1 MIGRVFLRVVV
12 GGKWL
17 LALWMLI
24 GTTVVWPQAVVAPA
38 ANLAGDWQG
47 TLHGTSDLRV
57 VFRFSKGTNGVWR
70 ALVYSLDQKPDPM
83 SIPVVDVQGDL
94 VSFQASY
101 LSGSYSGKLSADE
114 GSMTGTW
121 APDGTPAGRP
131 APPDSV
137 KTPGKQVLTL
147 LRATKATGWDLPP
160 DRLPASMPANADPSF
175 EVTTI
180 KPHDMNQPG
189 DGYRWRDA
197 RKFSATMPVRWLVE
211 YVYGIHDKQL
221 IGAPDWVSKDIYDF
235 VGVPDIPG
243 LPSEQQRINMMRKM
257 LEERCQLKVH
267 VEKRSLPAYV
277 LTVAKN
283 GPTMTP
289 SAIRDPGA
297 SLFGRMGPHGGILI
311 PARNTTMGDFI
322 RLLHGVLDR
331 PVVDETGLTG
341 QFDFDLNWMPD
352 QSQFGGHFPVSEDA
366 DAPPELFTAIQQQIG
381 LKLSPAKSPVD
392 VIVIDHVERPSAN

>member
-1 MIGRVFLRVVV
+1 
-12 GGKWL
+12 
-17 LALWMLI
+17 
-24 GTTVVWPQAVVAPA
+24 
-38 ANLAGDWQG
+38 
-47 TLHGTSDLRV
+47 
-57 VFRFSKGTNGVWR
+57 
-70 ALVYSLDQKPDPM
+70 
-83 SIPVVDVQGDL
+83 
-94 VSFQASY
+94 
-101 LSGSYSGKLSADE
+101 
-114 GSMTGTW
+114 
-121 APDGTPAGRP
+121 
-131 APPDSV
+131 
-137 KTPGKQVLTL
+137 
-147 LRATKATGWDLPP
+147 
-160 DRLPASMPANADPSF
+160 MPANADPSF

-221 IGAPDWVSKDIYDF
+221 IGAPDWVGKDIYDF

-243 LPSEQQRINMMRKM
+243 LPSEQQRINMMQKM

>member
-1 MIGRVFLRVVV
+1 MISRVFRRMVV
-12 GGKWL
+12 GKWL
-17 LALWMLI
+17 LALWMLL
-24 GTTVVWPQAVVAPA
+24 GPMSVWAQTGAASAP
-38 ANLAGDWQG
+38 NIAGDWQG
-47 TLHGTSDLRV
+47 TLHGNTDLRM
-57 VFRFSKGTNGVWR
+57 VFRFTKGTNGVWR

-83 SIPVVDVQGDL
+83 SVPVVNVQGDT

-101 LSGSYSGKLSADE
+101 LSGSYSGKLSAD
-114 GSMTGTW
+114 GSSMTGTW
-121 APDGTPAGRP
+121 APDGTPAGMP

-137 KTPGKQVLTL
+137 KTPGKQILTL
-147 LRATKATGWDLPP
+147 LRATKATAWELPA
-160 DRLPASMPANADPSF
+160 DRLPSSMPANTDPSF

-180 KPHDMNQPG
+180 KPHDPNQPG

-197 RKFSATMPVRWLVE
+197 RRFSATLPVKWLVE
-211 YVYGIHDKQL
+211 YVYGIHDRQL
-221 IGAPDWVSKDIYDF
+221 IGAPDWLSKDIYDF
-235 VGVPDIPG
+235 AGSPDIPG

-267 VEKRSLPAYV
+267 VEKRSMPAYV

-283 GPTMTP
+283 GTKMTP

-311 PARNTTMGDFI
+311 PARNTAMGDFI
-322 RLLHGVLDR
+322 RLLHSVLDR
-331 PVVDETGLTG
+331 PVVDQTGLTG

-352 QSQFGGHFPVSEDA
+352 ETQFGGHFPVSTDA
-366 DAPPELFTAIQQQIG
+366 EAPPGLFTAIQEQIG
-381 LKLSPAKSPVD
+381 LKLSPATSPVD